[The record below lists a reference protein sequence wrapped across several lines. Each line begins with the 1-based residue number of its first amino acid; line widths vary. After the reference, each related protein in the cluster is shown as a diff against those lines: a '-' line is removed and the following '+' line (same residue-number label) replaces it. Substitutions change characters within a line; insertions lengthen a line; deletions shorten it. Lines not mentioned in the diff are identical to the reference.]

1 MRIWLPKNREEVK
14 QHVNDP
20 LFKNAYFLMLS
31 SVTSA
36 GSGFFFWLIAARFYS
51 AEAVGLASALIAA
64 MGLIS
69 TLSLLGFDISLV
81 RFIPEREDKNELI
94 NSCITI
100 SFFVALALTVIFIA
114 GLDLW
119 SPSLHIIKE
128 HTVLLMLFIAFTVIA
143 PLGALQS
150 QGVFVG
156 FRKTKYSLYQTVVTF
171 ARLGV
176 VPFLVTFGAMGIYAA
191 YGVTSVLA
199 VGFGLF
205 LTSKLV
211 SGYKP
216 HPRIKRDVIAGVFHF
231 SAGNYVARLFEAL
244 PGMVLP
250 LLVVNILGP
259 EKNAYFFIAWA
270 TAGLLLVIPGAT
282 AKSLL
287 TEGSYSRDELSSN
300 TKRAVKFIVILLGAA
315 IAGIFL
321 LGRYVLWLFGEA
333 YAQNSFEVLAILAFG
348 SVPFA
353 LNTVYTTIKR
363 VQKELV
369 PVILVYGGTALI
381 TILGSYLLLQR
392 MGLIGVGIAWVM
404 GNGLV
409 AGGVGLV
416 VLRANTK
423 RHLF

>member
-14 QHVNDP
+14 QHVSDP

-81 RFIPEREDKNELI
+81 RFIPERAEKNELI
-94 NSCITI
+94 NSCLTI

-114 GLDLW
+114 GLGLW
-119 SPSLHIIKE
+119 SPSLRIIKE
-128 HTVLLMLFIAFTVIA
+128 HTALLLLFIVFTVLA

-156 FRKTKYSLYQTVVTF
+156 FRTTKYSLYQTVVTF

-176 VPFLVTFGAMGIYAA
+176 VPFLVAYGAVGIYAA
-191 YGVTSVLA
+191 SGVTSVLA
-199 VGFGLF
+199 VGLGLF
-205 LTSKLV
+205 LTSRLV

-216 HPRIKRDVIAGVFHF
+216 RPRINRDVIAAVFRF
-231 SAGNYVARLFEAL
+231 SAGNYIARLFEAL
-244 PGMVLP
+244 PGVVLP

-270 TAGLLLVIPGAT
+270 TVGLLLVIPGAT

-287 TEGSYSRDELSSN
+287 TEGSYSRAELSRN
-300 TKRAVKFIVILLGAA
+300 TRRAVKFIALLLGAA
-315 IAGIFL
+315 IIGIVL

-333 YAQNSFEVLAILAFG
+333 YVQNSFEVLAILALG
-348 SVPFA
+348 SVPVA
-353 LNTVYTTIKR
+353 LNTIYTTIKR
-363 VQKELV
+363 VQKELM
-369 PVILVYGGTALI
+369 PVILVSGGTALL
-381 TILGSYLLLQR
+381 TLLGSYLLIQR
-392 MGLIGVGIAWVM
+392 MGVIGVGIAWVL
-404 GNGLV
+404 GNGIV
-409 AGGVGLV
+409 ACGVGLV
-416 VLRANTK
+416 VMKGFR
-423 RHLF
+423 RG